1 VWFQPQSAGFPFPAP
16 VADGN
21 SAYFASGLGFVIARD
36 ITTGAPKWTT
46 QIGQSEFSSSPEI
59 QGANFILRD
68 GVLVSAVEFHTYAL
82 DASTGKQIWTY
93 TAPLDT
99 MDATPANPARPGYV
113 VTARMAADDNTVFI
127 PTWGSSYSAVDI
139 KTGQSKWVWRVDSTI
154 SYRSGASGVGLS
166 GDTAFVSVWHFL

>member
-1 VWFQPQSAGFPFPAP
+1 PTRRSS
-16 VADGN
+16 D
-21 SAYFASGLGFVIARD
+21 L
-36 ITTGAPKWTT
+36 
-46 QIGQSEFSSSPEI
+46 FSSSPEI

-68 GVLVSAVEFHTYAL
+68 GVLVSAVEFHTAAL

-127 PTWGSSYSAVDI
+127 PAWGASVSAVDI

-154 SYRSGASGVGLS
+154 SYRSGASGAGLS
-166 GDTAFVSVWHFL
+166 GDTAFVSVWHFLDRLGVRSEAWVVALDKATGKELWRTVLPKQSSGT